1 MFYPFVFIFRIYP
14 QESRNVVKDMEV
26 KVECDFLGDAKS
38 EPQHVGYGDRV
49 QEADSWVRRL
59 QLSAQ
64 ATM

>member
-1 MFYPFVFIFRIYP
+1 
-14 QESRNVVKDMEV
+14 MEV